1 MRLLSVGDL
10 NLDIIFY
17 VDGLPR
23 EGGEALAP
31 RMEYSPGGAAAN
43 LAVAFSRLGGEAW
56 FMGSVGRDF
65 IGEWLRGRLR
75 EEGVRDDLVASRCDF
90 ASGTM
95 CIVSTPRDRTIIG
108 HRGANEKLPPPASL
122 SGLGFDAVFISG
134 YSFLG
139 CNRDRSVEIASMY
152 SRSGVPVYIDV
163 SGVFAGEARSVLG
176 GMGVRLRALL
186 MNEMEAEA
194 FFGGEPRAV
203 EYAEEVVVK
212 LGPWGA
218 ALYRRHGDPLEVEGF
233 RVEVV
238 DTTGAG
244 DVFDAAYI
252 WASLR
257 GLDYRERLLF
267 ANAAAALK
275 VTRRGG
281 WGSPTLAEVQS
292 FLRERG
298 VEIRL

>member
-17 VDGLPR
+17 VDRLPG
-23 EGGEALAP
+23 EGGESLAP
-31 RMEYSPGGAAAN
+31 KMEYSPGGAAAN
-43 LAVAFSRLGGEAW
+43 LAVAFARLGGDTW

-75 EEGVRDDLVASRCDF
+75 DEGVRDDLVASRCDLS
-90 ASGTM
+90 SGTM
-95 CIVSTPRDRTIIG
+95 CIISTPRDRTIIG

-122 SGLGFDAVFISG
+122 SGLSFDAVFISG

-139 CNRDRSVEIASMY
+139 CNKARAVEIAAMY
-152 SRSGVPVYIDV
+152 SQAGTPVYIDV
-163 SGVFAGEARSVLG
+163 SGEFARTAREVFGE
-176 GMGVRLRALL
+176 MGVRVRALL
-186 MNEMEAEA
+186 MNEHEAEA
-194 FFGGEPRAV
+194 FFGGKPAGV

-212 LGPWGA
+212 LGPRGSV
-218 ALYRRHGDPLEVEGF
+218 LYTANGQSVEAEGF
-233 RVEVV
+233 KVEVA

-257 GLDYRERLLF
+257 GLGYRERLVF
-267 ANAAAALK
+267 ANAVAALK

-281 WGSPTLAEVQS
+281 WSSPRLSEVLE
-292 FLRERG
+292 FLEERG
-298 VEIRL
+298 VPLKL